1 MLELRL
7 RNVMGPIIVKAIAVM
22 IQTTIVA
29 AFTFNLVRCFSI
41 IGPETTPK
49 DPANKA
55 TKPYWSPIL
64 VCSHP
69 CIPVSYTH
77 LTLPTIYSV

>member
-7 RNVMGPIIVKAIAVM
+7 RNVMGPIIVKAIAVT

-29 AFTFNLVRCFSI
+29 ALTFNLVRYFSI
-41 IGPETTPK
+41 TGPETTPK

-55 TKPYWSPIL
+55 TKPY
-64 VCSHP
+64 
-69 CIPVSYTH
+69 
-77 LTLPTIYSV
+77 